1 MRRCPMKKPAT
12 KDFLDCPRCPACRLP
27 VGVTYDRDEL
37 PLPAPRL
44 YCPAC
49 GHQWDASA
57 ADRAQAEAADAAWAV
72 ERARQYALP
81 GVV

>member
-1 MRRCPMKKPAT
+1 MTKRRAHH
-12 KDFLDCPRCPACRLP
+12 DCPQCPACGLR
-27 VGVTYDRDEL
+27 VGVAYDRDEV

-44 YCPAC
+44 WCPAC
-49 GHQWDASA
+49 GGTWDGSPAE
-57 ADRAQAEAADAAWAV
+57 RAQAEAADAAWAV